1 MLHEWLA
8 EAAFPP
14 LLLTACLAHQS
25 VKSYERGRGR
35 AVFVG
40 RRVFPYVRAFSRWA
54 GLGEVMARAIFVDAD
69 RSRRAFVLEGVLRC
83 EAVSFLIADGSG
95 MDMTLSRRLQ
105 LAASAGG
112 ALALVHR
119 PASECGE
126 LSAAATRWCV
136 RSCRSD
142 DDRPRWSIELLRC
155 KGLRPTTDARRWTVR
170 VCHETGDVRLA
181 SDAPD
186 RSGAA
191 DGRALPGLLEG
202 SADAE
207 RGDISA
213 SRPIAG

>member
-1 MLHEWLA
+1 MRSLSTESVRLASDRLRAARDALGEQGRQVAGAIEARPDAPPLLGPGLLHEWLA

-126 LSAAATRWCV
+126 LSAAATRW
-136 RSCRSD
+136 
-142 DDRPRWSIELLRC
+142 
-155 KGLRPTTDARRWTVR
+155 
-170 VCHETGDVRLA
+170 
-181 SDAPD
+181 
-186 RSGAA
+186 
-191 DGRALPGLLEG
+191 
-202 SADAE
+202 
-207 RGDISA
+207 
-213 SRPIAG
+213 